1 MRNRYYDLR
10 KELSSLNYPSNFG
23 IDALDIVSQLFSDLV
38 STNKSYAQVYEKE
51 QQLTQE
57 ISLAQSQLF
66 PLRKE
71 NAKLVRENQQLH
83 LENIKVVEESTQKID
98 KVEFECRRLNDR
110 VKEVSFVWYVY
121 LHCYVSVLYLS
132 SVSTNI

>member
-1 MRNRYYDLR
+1 MHIYLLLLLLSVRYYDLR

-23 IDALDIVSQLFSDLV
+23 VDALDIVSQLFSDLV

-57 ISLAQSQLF
+57 ISLAQGQLF

-71 NAKLVRENQQLH
+71 NARLTRENQQLH
-83 LENIKVVEESTQKID
+83 LENIKVVEDSTQQID
-98 KVEFECRRLNDR
+98 QVEFKCRRLDDR
-110 VKEVSFVWYVY
+110 VKELTFLW
-121 LHCYVSVLYLS
+121 
-132 SVSTNI
+132 